1 MNNTTDSGGTNYILR
16 FLFTTGSMI
25 LSSFVAVIFSMLIP
39 TLTRGSRNISF
50 NIKALTDK
58 IGLTTPSSEIMQES
72 ITCVSNYGPES
83 ITISEKKLAV
93 LHYLKKNMSKY
104 KDLYKLKEKVSE
116 KYIYDEDT
124 GEDNLHHI

>member
-1 MNNTTDSGGTNYILR
+1 
-16 FLFTTGSMI
+16 MI
-25 LSSFVAVIFSMLIP
+25 HED
-39 TLTRGSRNISF
+39 TCEE
-50 NIKALTDK
+50 K
-58 IGLTTPSSEIMQES
+58 S

-124 GEDNLHHI
+124 GEDNLISKDFYEINQSKPIYI